1 MSLVSVH
8 ILRFG
13 PSTTAR
19 FYRDTHDFR
28 SVDFDIGVPLP
39 KSHIHNVF
47 EPVNVIRV
55 DNGQTEEKG
64 QVACFRVYVQGNSAT
79 QGKGEMGL
87 DGTSRARVAEVRMFW
102 TR

>member
-1 MSLVSVH
+1 M
-8 ILRFG
+8 
-13 PSTTAR
+13 
-19 FYRDTHDFR
+19 
-28 SVDFDIGVPLP
+28 DFDIGVPLP

-79 QGKGEMGL
+79 QRKGEMAL
-87 DGTSRARVAEVRMFW
+87 DGTSRARGGRSLDVLDKAKRYQVVW
-102 TR
+102 NPTHG